1 MPGSATPLEPGP
13 TRLVLKVDVDT
24 RIGLVDGVRRL
35 ADIFGEMGV
44 CATFFI
50 AMGPDR
56 SGRALKRLF
65 RPGFLRKQMRSG
77 AVSAYGPATMLYGL
91 VLPAPVIAR
100 KAPGLLNR
108 LVNEGHEVGLHGW
121 DHVFW
126 HDRLRGLAPAR
137 VRWQLA
143 QAWRLFRDI
152 TGFAP
157 ASFAAPG
164 WQITGD
170 ALLALAEMGISHVS
184 CTRGAFP
191 FRPLVRGRALPM
203 LELPTTMPT
212 ADEILGRRGVNEQN
226 LGAELAGLVQEGRLN
241 VFTLHGEVE
250 GRAFS
255 RALADFCQRL
265 KDRRVIFQRLVDAA
279 RETARR
285 GVAPVDSIGWSL
297 APGRAGSIAFQSAAL
312 RETRG

>member
-1 MPGSATPLEPGP
+1 MPGSATLPEPGP

-24 RIGLVDGVRRL
+24 KIGLVDGVRRL
-35 ADIFGEMGV
+35 ADILGEMGIH
-44 CATFFI
+44 ASFFI

-56 SGRALKRLF
+56 SGRALKRVF

-77 AVSAYGPATMLYGL
+77 AASAYGPVTMLYGL
-91 VLPAPVIAR
+91 VLPAPIIAR

-126 HDRLRGLAPAR
+126 HDRLRGLEPAQ

-164 WQITGD
+164 WQITD
-170 ALLALAEMGISHVS
+170 EAFLALAEMGISHAS
-184 CTRGAFP
+184 CTRGAYP

-212 ADEILGRRGVNEQN
+212 TDEMLGRRGVTPQN
-226 LGAELAGLVQEGRLN
+226 LGARLAGLVQEGRLN

-255 RALADFCQRL
+255 RALTDFCLRL
-265 KDRRVIFQRLVDAA
+265 KDRGVRFDRLLDAA

-285 GVAPVDSIGWSL
+285 GVAPAESIGWSL
-297 APGRAGSIAFQSAAL
+297 APGRAGSIAFQASIL
-312 RETRG
+312 GDKRS